1 MATTVNKREI
11 IQQVA
16 EQTGVTQTLAREVV
30 QKLFDTIIDSLAES
44 GLLELRDFGVFEV
57 QHRPARKARNPLT
70 GETVMVPEKDVVT
83 FKPGKA
89 MGDRA
94 RERYLKKKAKRK

>member
-16 EQTGVTQTLAREVV
+16 EQTGITQTLAREIV
-30 QKLFDTIIDSLAES
+30 QKVFDTIIESLSES
-44 GLLELRDFGVFEV
+44 GRLELRDFGVFEV
-57 QHRPARKARNPLT
+57 QRRPARKARNPLT
-70 GETVMVPEKDVVT
+70 GEAVMVPEKNVVA

-89 MGDRA
+89 MGDRV
-94 RERYLKKKAKRK
+94 RERYQKKKVKRK